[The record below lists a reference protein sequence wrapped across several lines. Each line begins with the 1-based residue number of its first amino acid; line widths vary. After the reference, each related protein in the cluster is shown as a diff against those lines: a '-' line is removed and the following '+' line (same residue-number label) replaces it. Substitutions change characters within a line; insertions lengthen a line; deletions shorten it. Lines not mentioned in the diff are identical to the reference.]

1 MAEPPGHDGRGV
13 KSLKPAALR
22 QAVQLLTRTELTL
35 KQDYVS
41 QCGQSWKGYLFCCAI
56 NPWGRIYRRLI

>member
-13 KSLKPAALR
+13 KSLSQPQLR

-35 KQDYVS
+35 NKITVS
-41 QCGQSWKGYLFCCAI
+41 QCGQSWKGYLFCCAKT
-56 NPWGRIYRRLI
+56 PGGRIYRRLI